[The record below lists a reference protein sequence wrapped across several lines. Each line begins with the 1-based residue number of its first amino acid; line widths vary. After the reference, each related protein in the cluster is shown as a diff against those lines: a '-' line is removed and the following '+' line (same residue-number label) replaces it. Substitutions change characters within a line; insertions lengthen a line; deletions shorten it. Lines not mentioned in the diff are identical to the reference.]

1 MAKVKDLTTGSPIKL
16 MLLYALPVLAGNICQ
31 QIYNFA
37 DTIIVGQKLGEN
49 ALAAVGTTGSMFFL
63 VNGFVIGI
71 TSVLQF
77 TYHSVLEQ
85 RIMTVCVIQFSM
97 LLFCGD

>member
-37 DTIIVGQKLGEN
+37 DTIIVGQKLVDN
-49 ALAAVGTTGSMFFL
+49 ALAG
-63 VNGFVIGI
+63 
-71 TSVLQF
+71 
-77 TYHSVLEQ
+77 
-85 RIMTVCVIQFSM
+85 
-97 LLFCGD
+97 

>member
-49 ALAAVGTTGSMFFL
+49 ALAAVGTTGSMYFSCKRFRYR
-63 VNGFVIGI
+63 NNERFCSSRI
-71 TSVLQF
+71 TAFWSKGL
-77 TYHSVLEQ
+77 
-85 RIMTVCVIQFSM
+85 
-97 LLFCGD
+97 